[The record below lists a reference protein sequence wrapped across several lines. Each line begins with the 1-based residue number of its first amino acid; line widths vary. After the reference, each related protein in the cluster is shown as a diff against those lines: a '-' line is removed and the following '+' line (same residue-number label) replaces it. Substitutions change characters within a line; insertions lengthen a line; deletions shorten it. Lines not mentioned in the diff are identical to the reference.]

1 MVSNAQKFRLGIFIV
16 AVSILLIFFMI
27 MVAGNKIMEKRDSY
41 YIKYEDTSVSGLQVG
56 GAVKYY
62 GISIGRVEAIDID
75 KEDVSNVI
83 VTVSVKSGT
92 PLKENV
98 EASLNFVG
106 ITGLL
111 QIEISGGTNE
121 AEFLKPRSFI
131 PAGESTI
138 QNISG
143 KAEVIVTKLEVLL
156 NNLNAITAEENQH
169 KLTNILTGID
179 SVLNKNVEPVGN
191 IIANLEIISTELS
204 EITVTLNEATTN
216 INNILQSGKIDSII
230 TNTDKITADL
240 AKADLRKM
248 VTDLDNAIIQVNL
261 TLSRLDATHM
271 ESKQDILDTIES
283 LRETVDNLN
292 EFSRMITEDPTLLLR
307 SRRK

>member
-1 MVSNAQKFRLGIFIV
+1 
-16 AVSILLIFFMI
+16 
-27 MVAGNKIMEKRDSY
+27 
-41 YIKYEDTSVSGLQVG
+41 
-56 GAVKYY
+56 
-62 GISIGRVEAIDID
+62 
-75 KEDVSNVI
+75 
-83 VTVSVKSGT
+83 
-92 PLKENV
+92 
-98 EASLNFVG
+98 
-106 ITGLL
+106 L

>member
-121 AEFLKPRSFI
+121 AEFLKPKSFI

>member
-121 AEFLKPRSFI
+121 AEFLKPKSFI

-138 QNISG
+138 Q
-143 KAEVIVTKLEVLL
+143 
-156 NNLNAITAEENQH
+156 
-169 KLTNILTGID
+169 
-179 SVLNKNVEPVGN
+179 
-191 IIANLEIISTELS
+191 
-204 EITVTLNEATTN
+204 
-216 INNILQSGKIDSII
+216 
-230 TNTDKITADL
+230 
-240 AKADLRKM
+240 
-248 VTDLDNAIIQVNL
+248 
-261 TLSRLDATHM
+261 
-271 ESKQDILDTIES
+271 
-283 LRETVDNLN
+283 
-292 EFSRMITEDPTLLLR
+292 
-307 SRRK
+307 